1 MRADFPSVVLEQ
13 CADPQ
18 RAKAAL
24 NQLRAS
30 ETAAALRRLSTGQA
44 RILAALLSG
53 SQSALEW
60 LMAHP
65 DWLGPLLAPGS
76 LTHPRREEGLRREL
90 ESNLKQADFEDSFR
104 RLRQF
109 KQREMLRIAARDLA
123 RLSDVVEIT
132 REISD
137 VADLCLQTVH
147 RLCAGRLQ

>member
-1 MRADFPSVVLEQ
+1 MRADFPSLVLEQ

-24 NQLRAS
+24 DQLRAS
-30 ETAAALRRLSTGQA
+30 NAAAVVRRLSAEQA

-53 SQSALEW
+53 SQTALEM

-65 DWLGPLLAPGS
+65 DWLAPLLAPGF

-90 ESNLKQADFEDSFR
+90 ESSLQQADDQGAFS

-109 KQREMLRIAARDLA
+109 KQRNAA
-123 RLSDVVEIT
+123 
-132 REISD
+132 
-137 VADLCLQTVH
+137 H
-147 RLCAGRLQ
+147 RRPRFGAFEQRRGNYA